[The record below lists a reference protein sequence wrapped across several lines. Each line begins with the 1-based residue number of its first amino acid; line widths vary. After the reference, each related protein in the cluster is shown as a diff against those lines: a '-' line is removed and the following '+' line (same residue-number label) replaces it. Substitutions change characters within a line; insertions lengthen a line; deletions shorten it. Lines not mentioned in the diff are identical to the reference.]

1 MPRKLSRMK
10 RLLTTGG
17 IAVAALAATPAAA
30 SADDCEYGP
39 ISRAFAQFGDNADYY
54 LAPGGD
60 FESLTWRASRGATLV
75 SGNEPFQLAPGS
87 RSLKLGSGEWVT
99 SPELCVSRDTPHL
112 RYVAKGSGVFS
123 VDVRMWAPG
132 RMTSSSIGRWSN
144 TGGEWEPSRIVNL
157 WTSGLGQG
165 ETALATVTFRS
176 GGDWLLDDVFVD
188 PYRR

>member
-10 RLLTTGG
+10 RFLTTGG
-17 IAVAALAATPAAA
+17 IAVAALAATPAVA

-39 ISRAFAQFGDNADYY
+39 ITRAFAQFGDSADYY

-60 FESLTWRASRGATLV
+60 FESLTWRASPGATLV
-75 SGNEPFQLAPGS
+75 SGNEPFGLAPGS
-87 RSLKLGSGEWVT
+87 RSLRLRSGDWVT

-112 RYVAKGSGVFS
+112 RYVSKGSGALS

-132 RMTSSSIGRWSN
+132 RTTSSSIGRWSS
-144 TGGEWEPSRIVNL
+144 GSDWAPSRIVNL
-157 WTSGLGQG
+157 WTSGLGEG

-176 GGDWLLDDVFVD
+176 GGDWLVDDVFVD